1 MARDPKHDILFEPI
15 QIGPKVMKNRF
26 YQVPHCNGF
35 GSEKPFSQAYFR
47 ALKAEGG
54 FAGVATEYCS
64 ISPESDDTHRMSA
77 RIWDDGDIKN
87 LSLMCD
93 MLHERDALA
102 ACELWYGGPH
112 APNMESRC
120 VARGPSQ
127 IPSDFEF
134 LTYAIEADK
143 DDIRYLQNLYVEA
156 AKRARTAGFDIV
168 YVYGSHSYLP
178 QQFLTPFYN
187 HRTDEYGGSFENR
200 ARFWRET
207 IEMVKEAVGDD
218 CAICVRMSTDMFL
231 GEAGTQL
238 KRDCLPF
245 VELVDHLVDVWDINL
260 SGIAEWGEDATPS
273 RFYPQGR
280 ALPWQA
286 AVKAISKKPVLGVGR
301 WTNPD
306 MMADAISEGKLD
318 IIATCRPSTSDPF
331 LPKKIDEGRL
341 DDIRECIGCN
351 VCISRWEI
359 GGPPLICT
367 QNATAG
373 EEYRRGWHPER
384 FTKAANA
391 DNDVLV
397 VGAGPA
403 GMECAMVL
411 GKRGMRRVHL
421 VEAQDDMGGTMRWI
435 PQLPG
440 LGEWARI
447 VNYRKIQLD
456 KLKNVEFI
464 PNMKLSAKDVA
475 EYGAE
480 IVIVATGS
488 YWSTDGLNGASHATI
503 DGADASLAWQ
513 ATPDQIMG
521 EGKQLAGD
529 SVVVFDNDGYF
540 MGVSMA
546 EKLADGGQEGHPDD
560 AARHGRAVHALHARG
575 AEPAPQAAQARR
587 RDRALPPAVAGRGG
601 RGRGDPRVRRGG
613 AREVLR
619 RRRRRLGGAAP
630 LERGAVPR
638 AQGLDRARAA
648 QGRGSRRALPD
659 RRLRGAAAHRG
670 RGLLRSP
677 SRPRDRLGRSVD
689 PAPVQARAAHGRR
702 RVGRVGRR
710 PSTRRCTRG
719 RRASPMRTVVCIKQ
733 VLQLGDEVEFTDD
746 GLDVDPDYLDPALNE
761 WDSFATEEA
770 LQLRERLGGE
780 VVVVTCGPKESEA
793 ALRRCLAMGA
803 DRAIRVEGRRP

>member
-15 QIGPKVMKNRF
+15 KIGPKTMKNRF

-306 MMADAISEGKLD
+306 MMADAIREGKLD

-331 LPKKIDEGRL
+331 LPQKIDEGRL

-403 GMECAMVL
+403 GMECAMIL

-447 VNYRKIQLD
+447 VNYRKIQID

-464 PNMKLSAKDVA
+464 PNMRLSAKDVA

-480 IVIVATGS
+480 IVDRRHRLVLGH
-488 YWSTDGLNGASHATI
+488 GRPQRR
-503 DGADASLAWQ
+503 LAR
-513 ATPDQIMG
+513 AHLGCGREPR
-521 EGKQLAGD
+521 LAGD
-529 SVVVFDNDGYF
+529 PRPDHGR
-540 MGVSMA
+540 GQA
-546 EKLADGGQEGHPDD
+546 APGRQHRHLRQRRLLHGRLARREARGGRQEGHADD
-560 AARHGRAVHALHARG
+560 ADGPRRLVHALHARG
-575 AEPAPQAAQARR
+575 AEPAPPAAQARR
-587 RDRALPPAVAGRGG
+587 RDRALPPADA
-601 RGRGDPRVRRGG
+601 RRGG
-613 AREVLR
+613 C
-619 RRRRRLGGAAP
+619 
-630 LERGAVPR
+630 
-638 AQGLDRARAA
+638 
-648 QGRGSRRALPD
+648 GRWRHTSTTRTGT
-659 RRLRGAAAHRG
+659 
-670 RGLLRSP
+670 RSP
-677 SRPRDRLGRSVD
+677 SP
-689 PAPVQARAAHGRR
+689 P
-702 RVGRVGRR
+702 
-710 PSTRRCTRG
+710 
-719 RRASPMRTVVCIKQ
+719 TVWS
-733 VLQLGDEVEFTDD
+733 G
-746 GLDVDPDYLDPALNE
+746 
-761 WDSFATEEA
+761 
-770 LQLRERLGGE
+770 
-780 VVVVTCGPKESEA
+780 
-793 ALRRCLAMGA
+793 
-803 DRAIRVEGRRP
+803 

>member
-15 QIGPKVMKNRF
+15 QIGPKTMKNRF
-26 YQVPHCNGF
+26 YQIPHCNGF

-47 ALKAEGG
+47 ATKAEGG
-54 FAGVATEYCS
+54 YAAVSTEYCS

-77 RIWDDGDIKN
+77 RLWDDEDIKN

-93 MLHERDALA
+93 MLHEHDCLSA
-102 ACELWYGGPH
+102 AELWYGGPH
-112 APNMESRC
+112 APCMESRC

-127 IPSDFEF
+127 IPSDFEY

-143 DDIRYLQNLYVEA
+143 DDIRYLQHLYVEA
-156 AKRARTAGFDIV
+156 AKRARSAGFDIV

-187 HRTDEYGGSFENR
+187 KRTDEYGGSFENR

-207 IEMVKEAVGDD
+207 IEQVKEAVGDE
-218 CAICVRMSTDMFL
+218 CAIAVRMSTDMFM

-245 VELVDHLVDVWDINL
+245 VELVDELVDVWDINL

-273 RFYPQGR
+273 RFYEQGR

-286 AVKAISKKPVLGVGR
+286 AVKEVSKKPVLGVGR

-306 MMADAISEGKLD
+306 AMSDAIREGKLD

-331 LPKKIDEGRL
+331 LPKKIEEGRL

-373 EEYRRGWHPER
+373 EEYRRAWHPEK
-384 FTKAANA
+384 FTPATNA

-421 VEAQDDMGGTMRWI
+421 VEAHEDMGGTMRWI

-440 LGEWARI
+440 LGEWARL

-456 KLKNVEFI
+456 KLANVEFI
-464 PNMKLSAKDVA
+464 PSTKLSAKDVA

-480 IVIVATGS
+480 IVVVATGS
-488 YWSTDGLNGASHATI
+488 YWATDGLNGASHDVI
-503 DGADASLAWQ
+503 PGADASLPWQ
-513 ATPDQIMG
+513 ATPDQVMG
-521 EGKQLAGD
+521 EGKTLDGERI
-529 SVVVFDNDGYF
+529 VIFDNDGYF
-540 MGVSMA
+540 MGVSLA
-546 EKLADGGQEGHPDD
+546 EFYAAAGKKVTLLTPMGNVAPYMHFTLEAPNMHRRLHSLGVEIVTYHLPTRFEAGSVVATHVYDEHGHETTWEADGVVLVSQRRSDD
-560 AARHGRAVHALHARG
+560 ALY
-575 AEPAPQAAQARR
+575 
-587 RDRALPPAVAGRGG
+587 RALKDEIGLDGLRSEGVDALYRIGDCEAPRLIADAVFSGHRL
-601 RGRGDPRVRRGG
+601 
-613 AREVLR
+613 AREIDSPDPSIPLPFR
-619 RRRRRLGGAAP
+619 RERRVVDP
-630 LERGAVPR
+630 SFVKDERGWYAEQLAGAV
-638 AQGLDRARAA
+638 
-648 QGRGSRRALPD
+648 
-659 RRLRGAAAHRG
+659 
-670 RGLLRSP
+670 
-677 SRPRDRLGRSVD
+677 
-689 PAPVQARAAHGRR
+689 
-702 RVGRVGRR
+702 
-710 PSTRRCTRG
+710 
-719 RRASPMRTVVCIKQ
+719 
-733 VLQLGDEVEFTDD
+733 
-746 GLDVDPDYLDPALNE
+746 
-761 WDSFATEEA
+761 
-770 LQLRERLGGE
+770 
-780 VVVVTCGPKESEA
+780 
-793 ALRRCLAMGA
+793 
-803 DRAIRVEGRRP
+803 